1 MPRKGKKDDFRVKLV
16 LEGEMLKRFNTI
28 KREKREWGLE
38 SKSEVIRRLI
48 EQKYQ
53 EIQKYYQ
60 EINQKDR

>member
-28 KREKREWGLE
+28 KREWGLE